1 MEQTVNVLTRDGNS
15 LESEFTTQVII
26 ICSIVI
32 FLILLGIFVGTL
44 LVRYRRKK
52 HFQEFC
58 RMESGRLTEE
68 EEDFLRDSFISL
80 SETPLYYLGQ
90 DLVEDYLKSEENTD
104 DWENGC
110 RGDGLGEYGFSYLTD
125 KRIYFKGKHY
135 YQGRSGKIGSTKQP
149 ETYDRREIVSFKEIR
164 KRPIWPVIATVF
176 VMIAEIA
183 GLVILYLVTEGKV

>member
-44 LVRYRRKK
+44 LVRCRRKK

-183 GLVILYLVTEGKV
+183 GLVILYLVPEGKV

>member
-44 LVRYRRKK
+44 LVRSRRKK
-52 HFQEFC
+52 RFQEFC

-68 EEDFLRDSFISL
+68 EEDFLRDSFISP

-110 RGDGLGEYGFSYLTD
+110 RGEGLGEYGFSYLTD
-125 KRIYFKGKHY
+125 RRIYFKGKHY

-183 GLVILYLVTEGKV
+183 GLAILYLVTEGKV